1 MQSATAD
8 LRAEHQGVLAVLKI
22 MEAMAKRLEAGLGV
36 ESGHWEQALDFLK
49 VFVDKCHHGKEEDF
63 LFPALEAAG
72 VPRQGG
78 PIAALLAEH
87 QEGRRLVKAM
97 AGAQGP
103 ERAKAIRAY
112 VNLLRDHIAK
122 EDGVLFP
129 LADERLA
136 PARQGELAQA
146 YERLENERIGPGR
159 HEAFHAM
166 IETLTY
172 TYLG

>member
-36 ESGHWEQALDFLK
+36 EAGHWEQALDFLK

-78 PIAALLAEH
+78 PIAVLLAEH

-97 AGAQGP
+97 AGAQGA
-103 ERAKAIRAY
+103 ERAKAVRTY
-112 VNLLRDHIAK
+112 VNLLRDHIAR

-136 PARQGELAQA
+136 PDRQAGLAQA

-166 IETLTY
+166 IETLTH

>member
-22 MEAMAKRLEAGLGV
+22 MEAMALRLGKGLGV
-36 ESGHWEQALDFLK
+36 ESAHWEQALDFLK

-78 PIAALLAEH
+78 PIAVLLAEH

-103 ERAKAIRAY
+103 ERAKSIRAY

-129 LADERLA
+129 LADQRLA

>member
-1 MQSATAD
+1 MPSATAD
-8 LRAEHQGVLAVLKI
+8 LRAEHQGVLEMLKI
-22 MEAMAKRLEAGLGV
+22 MEAMAGRLEAGLATADAD
-36 ESGHWEQALDFLK
+36 WEQALDFLK
-49 VFVDKCHHGKEEDF
+49 VFVDKCHHGKEEEF

-87 QEGRRLVKAM
+87 REGRRLVKVM

-103 ERAKAIRAY
+103 ERAKQIRAY
-112 VNLLRDHIAK
+112 VNLLREHIAK

-129 LADERLA
+129 LADQRLA
-136 PARQGELAQA
+136 PARQDELAAA

-159 HEAFHAM
+159 HEAFHFM
-166 IETLTY
+166 IDKLTY
-172 TYLG
+172 AYLG